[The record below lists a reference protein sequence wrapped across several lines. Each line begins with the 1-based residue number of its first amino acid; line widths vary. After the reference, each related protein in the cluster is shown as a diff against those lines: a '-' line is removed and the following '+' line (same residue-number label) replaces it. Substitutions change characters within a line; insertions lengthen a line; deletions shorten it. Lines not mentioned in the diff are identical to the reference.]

1 MAKVLIAGGGIAGV
15 ATALAVARAGHRVL
29 VLERNAEF
37 TELGAGIQLGPNAF
51 RALDRLGVAEQVQ
64 AGAVMVEALSL
75 MDGVTGQRITQLPL
89 TGEFRERF
97 GYPYAVVHRI
107 DLYSVLL
114 AACRSH
120 DAIELRTDAP
130 VRDYRCDEKEVSV
143 TLASGEVVRGDAL
156 IGADGIRS
164 TVRAQMLADGE
175 PRVSGHT
182 IYRSV
187 VPMESVPDQLRWNT
201 VTLWAAPKHHFV
213 HYPIAGGKFLNLAA
227 TIDNVATEVVS
238 GRPVDR
244 DLVLATFAHLPATA
258 RDFLHLGQE
267 WRTWVLCD
275 RDPVRRWT
283 DGRVVLL
290 GDAAHPMLQYAAQGA
305 CMALED
311 AVCLGDLLAEDN
323 PDLPAVFERFTAER
337 AERTGWVQEISRAIG
352 EQVYHPAG
360 VAAEE
365 RNASLGAHTL
375 ADLLELVDRL
385 YREPVSSTR

>member
-1 MAKVLIAGGGIAGV
+1 MAEVLIAGGGIAGV
-15 ATALAVARAGHRVL
+15 ATALAVARSGHRVL

-51 RALDRLGVAEQVQ
+51 RALDRLGVGEQVQ

-120 DAIELRTDAP
+120 KAIELRTDAP
-130 VRDYRCDEKEVSV
+130 VRDYRCDGKEVSV

-164 TVRAQMLADGE
+164 TIRAQMLGDGE

-187 VPMESVPDQLRWNT
+187 VPMESVPDRLRWNT

-227 TIDNVATEVVS
+227 TIDNAATEVVS

-275 RDPVRRWT
+275 RDPVRRWN

-311 AVCLGDLLAEDN
+311 AVCLGDLLAEGDS
-323 PDLPAVFERFTAER
+323 DFTAVFERFTAER

-375 ADLLELVDRL
+375 TDLLDLVDRL
-385 YREPVSSTR
+385 YREPVPSTR